1 MRQKSSAVR
10 SDEAANLARKIIT
23 LPPGELPSLIRKMV
37 LERKLSRAV
46 VALDEMIDKQPELK
60 EYGIKALDRMGLWWQ
75 SDRML

>member
-10 SDEAANLARKIIT
+10 SDDAANLARKIIT
-23 LPPGELPSLIRKMV
+23 LPPGELPSLIRRMV
-37 LERKLSRAV
+37 LERTLSRAV

>member
-10 SDEAANLARKIIT
+10 SDDAVKLARKIIT
-23 LPPGELPSLIRKMV
+23 LPPGELPSLIRSMV

-60 EYGIKALDRMGLWWQ
+60 EYGIRALERMGLWWQ
-75 SDRML
+75 SDRTL